1 MAEAHVVG
9 ALRKKRAELF
19 GRIIGLEK
27 ELRQRRADMKHV
39 DATLR
44 LFAPS
49 QSLSK
54 PSARASWPRRGEG
67 SRLVLGVLRDADKPL
82 TAGEVTEQLLAGK
95 PASVAPARPRDALQK
110 TVLAVLNSGRN
121 KGIIERTGGRGATA
135 TWQIAR

>member
-1 MAEAHVVG
+1 MAGAHVVG
-9 ALRKKRAELF
+9 LLRKKRAEIF

-54 PSARASWPRRGEG
+54 PSARPSWPRRGEG

-82 TAGEVTEQLLAGK
+82 TAGEIAEQLLTVK
-95 PASVAPARPRDALQK
+95 PAGTAPARARDALHK
-110 TVLAVLNSGRN
+110 TVLAALNSGGN
-121 KGIIERTGGRGATA
+121 KGLIERTDGRGATA
-135 TWQIAR
+135 TWQITR

>member
-1 MAEAHVVG
+1 
-9 ALRKKRAELF
+9 
-19 GRIIGLEK
+19 
-27 ELRQRRADMKHV
+27 MKHV

-54 PSARASWPRRGEG
+54 PSARPVWLRRGEG

-82 TAGEVTEQLLAGK
+82 MAGEITERLLVGK
-95 PASVAPARPRDALQK
+95 PAGAATAGARDALRK
-110 TVLAVLNSGRN
+110 TVLAALNNGRN
-121 KGIIERTGGRGATA
+121 KGIIERTGGKGATA

>member
-9 ALRKKRAELF
+9 ALRKKRAEIF

-54 PSARASWPRRGEG
+54 PSARPAWLRRGEG

-82 TAGEVTEQLLAGK
+82 MTLPLWNVPQDRVKNTRYWRQMNVETGAGAIH
-95 PASVAPARPRDALQK
+95 A
-110 TVLAVLNSGRN
+110 
-121 KGIIERTGGRGATA
+121 
-135 TWQIAR
+135 

>member
-9 ALRKKRAELF
+9 VLRKKRAEIF

-27 ELRQRRADMKHV
+27 ELRQQRADMKHV

-54 PSARASWPRRGEG
+54 PSARPFWPRRGEG
-67 SRLVLGVLRDADKPL
+67 SRLVLGVLRDAEKPL
-82 TAGEVTEQLLAGK
+82 TAGEIAEQLLAGK
-95 PASVAPARPRDALQK
+95 PAGAVPARARDALDK
-110 TVLAVLNSGRN
+110 TVQAALNNGRN
-121 KGIIERTGGRGATA
+121 KGLIERTGGRGITA
-135 TWQIAR
+135 TWQIVR